1 MQETLS
7 PYEIGQVLIVD
18 KPLGWTSF
26 DVVNKIRYQLKH
38 ATGKRLKVG
47 HAGTLDPLASGVL
60 VICTGKFTKRID
72 EFQAQEKE
80 YTGMIVVGATTPCC
94 DLEKEIDAFYPV
106 AHITD
111 DLIHETIRQ
120 QFTGNIFQVPPVFSA
135 IKVGGKRAYESAR
148 SGEAV
153 TMPPREVTI
162 SAFEVVNI
170 ERAENAIVIHFRI
183 VCSKG
188 TYIRSIARDLGVALN
203 SGAYLG
209 ALRRTRIGQ
218 MRIEDGKT
226 MDEWVQTLE
235 KSNISA
241 QSANKVPE

>member
-1 MQETLS
+1 MQEILS
-7 PYEIGQVLIVD
+7 PYEIGQVLVVD

-26 DVVNKIRYQLKH
+26 DVVNKIRYKLKH

-60 VICTGKFTKRID
+60 IICTGKFTKRID

-94 DLEKEIDAFYPV
+94 DLEKDIDAFYPV

-111 DLIHETIRQ
+111 ELIHETIRQ
-120 QFTGNIFQVPPVFSA
+120 QYTGNILQVPPVFSA
-135 IKVGGKRAYESAR
+135 IKIGGKRAYESAR
-148 SGEAV
+148 SGEV
-153 TMPPREVTI
+153 ISMPPREVTI
-162 SAFEVVNI
+162 SEFDVVNI

-188 TYIRSIARDLGVALN
+188 TYIRSIARDLGTALN

-209 ALRRTRIGQ
+209 ALRRTRIGE
-218 MRIEDGKT
+218 MSIEAGKS
-226 MDEWVQTLE
+226 MEEWVQTLE
-235 KSNISA
+235 KGHISA
-241 QSANKVPE
+241 